1 MAGSMNIIEARIAIV
16 ASIDAVTGPLD
27 LREFVPS
34 LDDPNCD
41 VSFKAL
47 GIDSLYAEELCLEL
61 HERCGV
67 HMDIDQLLQHRSLNR
82 LSAFVAEASRPV

>member
-1 MAGSMNIIEARIAIV
+1 MNITEARTLIV
-16 ASIDAVTGPLD
+16 ASIDAVTVSLD

-61 HERCGV
+61 HERCGL
-67 HMDIDQLLQHRSLNR
+67 HMDVDQLLQHRTINR
-82 LSAFVAEASRPV
+82 LAAYVAEASRPE

>member
-1 MAGSMNIIEARIAIV
+1 MNIIEARNVIV
-16 ASIDAVTGPLD
+16 ASIDAVTGALD
-27 LREFVPS
+27 LREFMPS

-61 HERCGV
+61 HARCGLHLDV
-67 HMDIDQLLQHRSLNR
+67 EQFLQHRTVNR
-82 LSAFVAEASRPV
+82 LAAYVVEASPPV

>member
-1 MAGSMNIIEARIAIV
+1 MNITEARILVV
-16 ASIDAVTGPLD
+16 ASIDAVTGSLD
-27 LREFVPS
+27 LREFMPS

-61 HERCGV
+61 DERCGL
-67 HMDIDQLLQHRSLNR
+67 HMNVDEILQHRTVNR
-82 LSAFVAEASRPV
+82 LAAYVAEASRPE